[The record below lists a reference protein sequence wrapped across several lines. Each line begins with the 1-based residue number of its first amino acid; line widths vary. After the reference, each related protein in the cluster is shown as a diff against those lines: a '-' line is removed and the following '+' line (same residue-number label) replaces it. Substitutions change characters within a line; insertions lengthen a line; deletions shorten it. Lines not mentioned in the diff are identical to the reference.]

1 MEKQNIQVSVEN
13 GVKELVIR
21 EGDAA
26 PMVQLREGVHINGNI
41 DVVTNHL
48 KNPSSWLTRAD
59 EDGNTPLE
67 NSYVEI
73 NRSERMISFI
83 EDAGMGWES
92 SYRGVLHLDDA
103 LKDFQI
109 NTGKSWTTFELA
121 DHIKMNRSF
130 FETKD
135 TAMRLVGELRNL
147 KVKVDK
153 DVEAM
158 DDQRGNKKVLVA
170 QAIESNIPE
179 AFNLLV
185 PVFKGHAKQ
194 TIQIEVNINASD
206 FSCTLISPELNDYI
220 NETRDQIIDNEIA
233 TIKELFGGLRIFEK

>member
-1 MEKQNIQVSVEN
+1 MKNQKIQVNVEH
-13 GVKELVIR
+13 GIKELVIR
-21 EGDAA
+21 EGEAD
-26 PMVQLREGVHINGNI
+26 PVVPFREGVHLVGNI
-41 DVVTNHL
+41 DMVSRHL
-48 KNPSSWLTRAD
+48 KNASLWLIKPVD
-59 EDGNTPLE
+59 DGDSPLA
-67 NSYVEI
+67 NSYVEV
-73 NRSERMISFI
+73 NRSTRMISFI
-83 EDAGMGWES
+83 EDAGMPWES
-92 SYRGVLHLDDA
+92 SYRGVLHLDDN
-103 LKDFQI
+103 LKNFQI

-179 AFNLLV
+179 AFNLCV

-194 TIQIEVNINASD
+194 TIQIEVNINVAD
-206 FSCTLISPELNDYI
+206 FSCTLISPELNDFI
-220 NETRDQIIDNEIA
+220 EETRDQIIDDEI
-233 TIKELFGGLRIFEK
+233 TKIEERFKRLRIFEK